1 MMYALYDTTAAA
13 LYPARLWARAAAAA
27 VRAVP
32 GLDTLPEAATWPA
45 RAAIAWA
52 DVTDS
57 VLRPRGKPAWNV
69 RATRGSEEPV
79 AEQVVLDLPFVR
91 LLRFVAP
98 TTPADAPRILLVAP
112 MSGHHATL
120 LRGTVQ
126 DMLDQGIEVF
136 VTDWRDARIVP
147 LLHGNFDLASYI
159 EHVIQFL
166 QHLGPDTHVVA
177 VCQPAP
183 AVIAAVSLMASRN
196 DPAQPRSMTL
206 MGGPVDTR
214 AAPTAVTR
222 LAEQHP
228 IEWFEQ
234 HVVATVPAWHPGAFR
249 RVYPGFLQLAAF
261 ISMNP
266 DRHVEA
272 HKRMFNHLVRGDEES
287 AASHRRFYDEYLAVM
302 DVPASYY
309 LQTVSS
315 FFQKHELA
323 RGVFEVRGELVDPA
337 AIERTAL
344 FTVEGE
350 LDDISAPGQT
360 IAAQALCAN
369 VPVGKRLQYL
379 QPGAGHYGI
388 FNGRK
393 WRGEILPRIKAF
405 ALAQGRAQGGA
416 QGAVP
421 VKAIRG
427 NGAAPPDAAND
438 VEMPPD
444 AAIPAMAAPIS

>member
-1 MMYALYDTTAAA
+1 MLYALYDSTAAA
-13 LYPARLWARAAAAA
+13 LYPARLWARAASSML
-27 VRAVP
+27 RGLP
-32 GLDTLPEAATWPA
+32 GADTMPDYLTWPA
-45 RAAIAWA
+45 RATVAWA
-52 DVTDS
+52 DVADS
-57 VLRPRGKPAWNV
+57 VLRPRGKPDWNI
-69 RATRGSEEPV
+69 RAARGSEEPV
-79 AEQVVLDLPFVR
+79 AEQVELDLPFVR

-98 TTPADAPRILLVAP
+98 TTPADAPRVLLVAP

-126 DMLDQGIEVF
+126 DMLDAGIAVF

-147 LLHGNFDLASYI
+147 LLHGDFDLGSYI

-183 AVIAAVSLMASRN
+183 AVVAAVSLMAARR

-222 LAEQHP
+222 LAEQHT

-234 HVVATVPAWHPGAFR
+234 HVVATVPPWHAGAFR

-272 HKRMFNHLVRGDEES
+272 HRRMFNHLVRGDESS
-287 AASHRRFYDEYLAVM
+287 AESHRRFYDEYLAVM

-309 LQTVSS
+309 LETVAS

-323 RGVFEVRGELVDPA
+323 RGVFHVRGEPVDPR

-344 FTVEGE
+344 LTVEGE

-360 IAAQALCAN
+360 IAAQVLCSS
-369 VPVGKRLQYL
+369 VPQEKRGQYL
-379 QPGAGHYGI
+379 QAGVGHYGI

-405 ALAQGRAQGGA
+405 ALA
-416 QGAVP
+416 
-421 VKAIRG
+421 
-427 NGAAPPDAAND
+427 NGAAPAKVRPR
-438 VEMPPD
+438 
-444 AAIPAMAAPIS
+444 AIEVGSAAPAPEAEPGTDPVTPVSAAVIA